1 MKIKK
6 GDNVIVLSG
15 NDKGKKGEV
24 LQVMNKENKVI
35 VKGVNLRKKHV
46 KPKKQGEQGGIISTE
61 CPINASKVNIV
72 DPKTGKTTRIGYEMK
87 DGKKVR
93 IAKKSKQEIK

>member
-72 DPKTGKTTRIGYEMK
+72 DPKTGKATRIGYEIK